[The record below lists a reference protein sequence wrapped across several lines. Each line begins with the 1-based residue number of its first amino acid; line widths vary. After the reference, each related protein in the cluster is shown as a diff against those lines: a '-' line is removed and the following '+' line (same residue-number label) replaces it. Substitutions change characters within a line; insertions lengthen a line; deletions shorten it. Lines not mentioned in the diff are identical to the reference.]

1 MKRKIFWYLY
11 QFCILFIILFF
22 GIVSSCKLENYSFT
36 EKELFTF
43 DENLKIEKVLFIDD
57 ELNIVEIQN
66 SELVEIE
73 ITNQSFTLEIS
84 QNQLTPI
91 LVYLEGE
98 IYPHGVIYPYSKK
111 ITRTDGFSAKI
122 LFRFLNE
129 TQSSNKK
136 LLREYI
142 AHFNWEKFSEKVGN
156 YENPWELNQEI
167 ILKDLAAKTFS
178 AKSFQL
184 LK

>member
-1 MKRKIFWYLY
+1 MKKKY
-11 QFCILFIILFF
+11 FCYFYGFRFLFITLILVLIF
-22 GIVSSCKLENYSFT
+22 GCELGNYTFT
-36 EKELFTF
+36 EKSIFEF
-43 DENLKIEKVLFIDD
+43 DENLKIEKVLLIDD

-66 SELVEIE
+66 NELVE

-91 LVYLEGE
+91 LVYTKGD
-98 IYPHGVIYPYSKK
+98 IFPKGTIYPYSKK

-156 YENPWELNQEI
+156 YENPWELNQEV